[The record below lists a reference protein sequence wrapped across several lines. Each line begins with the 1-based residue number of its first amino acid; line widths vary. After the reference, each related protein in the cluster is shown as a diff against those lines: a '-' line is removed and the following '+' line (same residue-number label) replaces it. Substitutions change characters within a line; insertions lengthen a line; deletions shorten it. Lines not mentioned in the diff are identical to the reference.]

1 MAGALEQERARASHV
16 AGMIK
21 IPEAT
26 MQINSF
32 QDMYVAELQ
41 ELHSS
46 ERELEKALPRFAGGA
61 NHDVLKAAFNA
72 QRTESRQFEQR
83 LNELLQR
90 YSTPPLEH
98 VDQAMQALLSESE
111 RWRLILKDPN
121 LADAGLIDSMQRILH
136 YQIAAYGT
144 ITALA
149 GQLGRAAEKSVLHEI
164 LEAKKSLDQR
174 LTDIAKSTVNQ
185 DAVTA

>member
-1 MAGALEQERARASHV
+1 
-16 AGMIK
+16 
-21 IPEAT
+21 

-90 YSTPPLEH
+90 SGSPPLEH
-98 VDQAMQALLSESE
+98 VDQAMQALLGESE
-111 RWRLILKDPN
+111 RWRLILKAPN
-121 LADAGLIDSMQRILH
+121 LADAGLIDSMQRIVH
-136 YQIAAYGT
+136 YHIAAYGT
-144 ITALA
+144 VTALA
-149 GQLGRAAEKSVLHEI
+149 GQLGRTDDKRVLHEI
-164 LEAKKSLDQR
+164 LEAKKSFDQR
-174 LTDIAKSTVNQ
+174 LTEIAKGTVNQ
-185 DAVTA
+185 DAAVTA